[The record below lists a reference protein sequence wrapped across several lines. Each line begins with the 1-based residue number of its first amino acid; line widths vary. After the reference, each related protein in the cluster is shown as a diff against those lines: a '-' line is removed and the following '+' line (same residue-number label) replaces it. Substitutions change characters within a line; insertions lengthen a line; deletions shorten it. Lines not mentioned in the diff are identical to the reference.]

1 MLVCDDLRRIVD
13 ANVAAC
19 LFLRASREHVL
30 TCRIDDLLA
39 PPARSGLPARWSEL
53 LAGRDA
59 LQLPEP
65 PGELALADG
74 SQVAARLSMA
84 THSPG
89 RHVVI
94 VDFAPV
100 RALVADAQNARSA
113 SRGVL
118 TKREREVLTLVA
130 AGKTGIAI
138 AAQLL
143 VAPTTVQ
150 AHVNNALLKLNARNR
165 AHGVAVALRTGE
177 LELDEPSLHSGS
189 ASISP
194 IRS

>member
-1 MLVCDDLRRIVD
+1 M
-13 ANVAAC
+13 
-19 LFLRASREHVL
+19 
-30 TCRIDDLLA
+30 
-39 PPARSGLPARWSEL
+39 
-53 LAGRDA
+53 
-59 LQLPEP
+59 
-65 PGELALADG
+65 
-74 SQVAARLSMA
+74 
-84 THSPG
+84 
-89 RHVVI
+89 
-94 VDFAPV
+94 
-100 RALVADAQNARSA
+100 
-113 SRGVL
+113 
-118 TKREREVLTLVA
+118 LTLVA

-177 LELDEPSLHSGS
+177 LELDEPSLHSGA